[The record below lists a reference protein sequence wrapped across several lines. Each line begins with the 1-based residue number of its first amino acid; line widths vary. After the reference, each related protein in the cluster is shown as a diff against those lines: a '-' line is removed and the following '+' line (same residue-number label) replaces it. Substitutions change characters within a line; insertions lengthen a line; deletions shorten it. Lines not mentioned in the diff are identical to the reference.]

1 MIISGD
7 LSSPAIKQL
16 VVQKNPNVLSFG
28 TASPRPARAA
38 MTRNRE
44 AARQAH
50 APCLRPHTLVS
61 PSCNPL
67 DGLRPRAAAS
77 PTPSDSERPWGDA
90 PDSESLPGPT
100 LVANPS
106 RAPHRFACN
115 VSYFPIPTCASC
127 TRNVT
132 RNPLA
137 AHSDRDHKHTQA
149 APRCP
154 SPKGWAHHGLNPTS
168 RLTLRCVGIICPRV
182 RLLVSLGEY
191 PMQDCHS
198 IVHNCIGKCILGN

>member
-1 MIISGD
+1 MACAPGPLLPLPRLTRS
-7 LSSPAIKQL
+7 
-16 VVQKNPNVLSFG
+16 VLG
-28 TASPRPARAA
+28 V
-38 MTRNRE
+38 
-44 AARQAH
+44 
-50 APCLRPHTLVS
+50 TLW
-61 PSCNPL
+61 
-67 DGLRPRAAAS
+67 
-77 PTPSDSERPWGDA
+77 TPS
-90 PDSESLPGPT
+90 
-100 LVANPS
+100 PS
-106 RAPHRFACN
+106 RAPRWWRTRPEPPTASPATSHISPSLRVPHA
-115 VSYFPIPTCASC
+115 SY
-127 TRNVT
+127 VT